1 MAGMGN
7 DDGGCMSGGLLTMP
21 RVRDRSVLAAAAC
34 VIFAFS
40 FSPAAAQEYQGD
52 LDPAPH
58 DFSNR
63 DDVVGAGMVSATL
76 SGTTLTIRGNFAGL
90 SSPAT
95 AAHLKVG
102 LAMGVPG
109 TTIGELNATHA
120 TKGEISG
127 SVKLNSAQI
136 AALRKGALY
145 IQLDSVKGTDGN
157 SWAWLENGESPGV

>member
-1 MAGMGN
+1 
-7 DDGGCMSGGLLTMP
+7 MP
-21 RVRDRSVLAAAAC
+21 RIRDRFIFPAAVCLMVAFAAA
-34 VIFAFS
+34 
-40 FSPAAAQEYQGD
+40 PAAAQEYQGD

-63 DDVVGAGMVSATL
+63 DAVVGAGIVSATL
-76 SGTTLTIRGNFAGL
+76 SGTTLTITGNFTGL

-95 AAHLKVG
+95 SAHLKMG

-109 TTIGELNATHA
+109 ATIGELNATRA
-120 TKGEISG
+120 AKGEISG

-157 SWAWLENGESPGV
+157 SWAWLQSEERPRA

>member
-1 MAGMGN
+1 
-7 DDGGCMSGGLLTMP
+7 MP
-21 RVRDRSVLAAAAC
+21 RICDRSVLVAAVC
-34 VIFAFS
+34 LIFAF
-40 FSPAAAQEYQGD
+40 FMPAAAQEYQGD

-76 SGTTLTIRGNFAGL
+76 SGTTLTITGNFTGL

-95 AAHLKVG
+95 AAHLKMG

-109 TTIGELNATHA
+109 ATIGELNATHA
-120 TKGEISG
+120 AKGEISG

-136 AALRKGALY
+136 GALRKGALY
-145 IQLDSVKGTDGN
+145 IQIDSAKGSDGN
-157 SWAWLENGESPGV
+157 SWAWLESGERPRA